1 MTDQHNILIDTKD
14 STCPIPTIL
23 CKSILDIM
31 TSGQILKL
39 VARHEGVINNIRT
52 LVANNPY
59 EMVSESSIESKFI
72 FYILKI

>member
-1 MTDQHNILIDTKD
+1 MNNVHNILIDTTD

-23 CKSILDIM
+23 AKSILDIM

-39 VARHEGVINNIRT
+39 VAGNEGVVKNIRT

-59 EMVSESSIESKFI
+59 ELVSESSVESKFI
-72 FYILKI
+72 FHILKI